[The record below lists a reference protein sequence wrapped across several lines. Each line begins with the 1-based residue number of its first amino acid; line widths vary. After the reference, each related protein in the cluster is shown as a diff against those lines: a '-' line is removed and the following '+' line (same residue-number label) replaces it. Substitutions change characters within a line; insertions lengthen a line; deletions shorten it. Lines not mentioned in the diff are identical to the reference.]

1 MGKEISNILKE
12 ATQGILTEET
22 LKQIESAFNEA
33 VNERVKIHVEKALN
47 EQDSEYSEKLEK
59 LLETIDIDR
68 TTKLKKIVEAVDAN
82 NAQKL
87 KMVVKKYQGVLNEQA
102 KQFKDDLVDKISHY
116 LDLFVDSKIPQKT
129 IEEAVKN
136 NKARIILNNLRE
148 SLAIDTALLS
158 DSLKEALVDGKKQ
171 IDEAKKLEQQAK
183 SELITLKEEFEKTEA
198 TLLIESKTAKL
209 SPKKREYALKVLSGK
224 TPKFIKENLDYTLS
238 LFDKKEEERI
248 ALLKEQAF
256 EKRKVKSDRLV
267 SEDVQTNVFGPEIE
281 EDELVM
287 EEKKENFGY
296 VNNYLNELT
305 KY

>member
-22 LKQIESAFNEA
+22 LNQIESAFNQA

-87 KMVVKKYQGVLNEQA
+87 KMVVGKYQKVIGEQA
-102 KQFKDDLVDKISHY
+102 RQFKDDLVDKISHY
-116 LDLFVDSKIPQKT
+116 LDLFVESKVPQKT

-158 DSLKEALVDGKKQ
+158 DSLKDALLDGKNQ
-171 IDEAKKLEQQAK
+171 IQEAKKSEQLAK
-183 SELITLKEEFEKTEA
+183 IELQTIKEEFEKTEA

-209 SPKKREYALKVLSGK
+209 SPKKREYALK
-224 TPKFIKENLDYTLS
+224 FLD
-238 LFDKKEEERI
+238 
-248 ALLKEQAF
+248 
-256 EKRKVKSDRLV
+256 
-267 SEDVQTNVFGPEIE
+267 
-281 EDELVM
+281 
-287 EEKKENFGY
+287 
-296 VNNYLNELT
+296 
-305 KY
+305 

>member
-87 KMVVKKYQGVLNEQA
+87 KMVVSKYQTVIGEQA

-116 LDLFVDSKIPQKT
+116 LDLFVESKVPQKT
-129 IEEAVKN
+129 IEEAVRN

-158 DSLKEALVDGKKQ
+158 DSLKDALLDGKNQ
-171 IDEAKKLEQQAK
+171 IQEAKKSEQLAK
-183 SELITLKEEFEKTEA
+183 AELQTIKEEFEKTEA

-209 SPKKREYALKVLSGK
+209 SPKKREYALKVLDGK
-224 TPKFIKENLDYTLS
+224 SPKFIRENLDYTLS
-238 LFDKKEEERI
+238 LFDKKEEERL

-256 EKRKVKSDRLV
+256 EKRQIKSDRPVTGEV
-267 SEDVQTNVFGPEIE
+267 STNVFGVESD
-281 EDELVM
+281 EDELIA
-287 EEKKENFGY
+287 ESNQEKFGH
-296 VNNYLNELT
+296 VNNYLSELS

>member
-22 LKQIESAFNEA
+22 LNQIESAFNQA

-47 EQDSEYSEKLEK
+47 EQDTEYSEKLEK

-87 KMVVKKYQGVLNEQA
+87 KMVVKKYQGVIGEQA

-116 LDLFVDSKIPQKT
+116 LDLFVESKVPQKT

-158 DSLKEALVDGKKQ
+158 DSLKDALLDGKTQ
-171 IDEAKKLEQQAK
+171 IQEAKQAEK
-183 SELITLKEEFEKTEA
+183 SAKAELQTLKEEFEKTEA

-209 SPKKREYALKVLSGK
+209 SPKKREYALKVLDGK
-224 TPKFIKENLDYTLS
+224 SPKFIRENLDYTLS
-238 LFDKKEEERI
+238 LFDKKEEERL

-256 EKRKVKSDRLV
+256 EKRQVKSDRPV
-267 SEDVQTNVFGPEIE
+267 ADEISSNVFGPEVT
-281 EDELVM
+281 EDELVTESS
-287 EEKKENFGY
+287 EEKFGH
-296 VNNYLNELT
+296 VNNYLSELS

>member
-22 LKQIESAFNEA
+22 LKQIESAFNQA

-68 TTKLKKIVEAVDAN
+68 TAKLKRIVEAVDAN

-87 KMVVKKYQGVLNEQA
+87 KLVVKKYQQVISEQA
-102 KQFKDDLVDKISHY
+102 SQFKDDLVDKISHY
-116 LDLFVDSKIPQKT
+116 LDLFLESKVPQKT

-158 DSLKEALVDGKKQ
+158 DSLKDALLDGKTQ
-171 IDEAKKLEQQAK
+171 IEEAKSAEKKART
-183 SELITLKEEFEKTEA
+183 ELQTLKEEFERTEA

-209 SPKKREYALKVLSGK
+209 SPKKREYALKVLEGK
-224 TPKFIKENLDYTLS
+224 SPKFIRENLDYTLS
-238 LFDKKEEERI
+238 LFDKKEEERL

-256 EKRKVKSDRLV
+256 EKRKVKSDRPV
-267 SEDVQTNVFGPEIE
+267 TDDSASNVFGPEDE
-281 EDELVM
+281 QTELVSESS
-287 EEKKENFGY
+287 EEKFGH
-296 VNNYLNELT
+296 VNNYLSELS

>member
-47 EQDSEYSEKLEK
+47 EQDNEYSEKLEK

-87 KMVVKKYQGVLNEQA
+87 KMVVSKYQAVIGEQA

-116 LDLFVDSKIPQKT
+116 LDLFVESKVPQKT
-129 IEEAVKN
+129 IEEAVRN

-158 DSLKEALVDGKKQ
+158 DSLKDALLDGKKQ
-171 IDEAKKLEQQAK
+171 IQEAKKSEQLAK
-183 SELITLKEEFEKTEA
+183 TELQTLKEEFERTEA

-209 SPKKREYALKVLSGK
+209 SPKKREYALKVLDGK
-224 TPKFIKENLDYTLS
+224 SPKFIRENLDYTLS
-238 LFDKKEEERI
+238 LFDKKEEERL

-256 EKRKVKSDRLV
+256 EKRQIKSDRPVTDDV
-267 SEDVQTNVFGPEIE
+267 STNVFGAESD
-281 EDELVM
+281 EDELIA
-287 EEKKENFGY
+287 ESNQEKFGH
-296 VNNYLNELT
+296 VNNYLSELS

>member
-22 LKQIESAFNEA
+22 LNQIESAFNQA

-87 KMVVKKYQGVLNEQA
+87 KMVVGKYQKVIGEQA
-102 KQFKDDLVDKISHY
+102 RQFKDDLVDKISHY
-116 LDLFVDSKIPQKT
+116 LDLFVESKVPQKT

-158 DSLKEALVDGKKQ
+158 DSLKDALLDGKNQ
-171 IDEAKKLEQQAK
+171 IQEAKKSEQLAK
-183 SELITLKEEFEKTEA
+183 IELQTIKEEFEKTEA

-209 SPKKREYALKVLSGK
+209 SPKKREYALKVLDGK
-224 TPKFIKENLDYTLS
+224 SPKFIRENLDYTLS
-238 LFDKKEEERI
+238 LFDKKEEERL

-256 EKRKVKSDRLV
+256 EKRQIKSDRPVTGEV
-267 SEDVQTNVFGPEIE
+267 SSNVFGLETD
-281 EDELVM
+281 EDELIA
-287 EEKKENFGY
+287 ESNQEKFGH
-296 VNNYLNELT
+296 VNNYLNELS